1 MRFKFI
7 GALALMLFAI
17 AFPALGQVAVEEVYH
32 KAYPIEPG
40 GNIAMGAG
48 APAAL
53 GDGTIVFKFKITD
66 VDPIADDASDLAI
79 DCILIQNLGTATGAG
94 AAVVDILEVMV
105 LDEDGNTVGVSGPTV
120 TTGTAPAGGCVPIGQ
135 TNNPGN
141 AQIRWEFFVNL
152 GAAPFIIPDDGME
165 TFQVA
170 VRTNTSATLLD
181 GSQNHTVALQAI
193 LAVTETVGSPP
204 AATTFVSP
212 VTMDSMPD
220 VIWNGGINKY
230 TEDTWVINPIMPGD
244 VGVVSRFTVC
254 DYDSNDHELIIDQFF
269 ITQNQN
275 ATANSSDLTALT
287 LYRVEGFTRTQVAS
301 RVPDATFD
309 RSNGAAGGFALP
321 AVATAIVIPDDK
333 CMTFELEA
341 KVSPYATKMHFI
353 QPNIQIGT
361 QEPRT
366 NFVSQTVN
374 PEIKTSVATMIGK
387 GGLVL
392 PDTKLIGKPGILPL
406 QVMGVQLPGLGTLQ
420 VGPTG
425 KLQYDP
431 HVINIKS
438 IRGVKPYIVDATEI
452 NNRTGEVRFTVRI
465 DPALDVDGDGRPD
478 DTRLTGV
485 QDGTIA
491 NIFIEPIGKPGDGT
505 RLMLTFDCFE
515 LVGQMNCIPTGF
527 PFKTTPNQ
535 NPNNDITVSAGIV
548 MLLHPGDVDFD
559 GQPTIGDALK
569 VANALL
575 SCTDTG
581 SNNNSNNNSGGVVGG
596 GTGNTVT
603 TTDSNPVTWTSGG
616 NVTINGN
623 DLRKNA
629 GGSDWNAGAAST
641 QTLNGDGFVETT
653 VSETNTHRMFGLSRG
668 NTNRDFNDIDFAL
681 QLTSSG
687 TLVALRNGTVVFDNS
702 RAYSSGDVLRIEVS
716 GQDVLFKQN
725 GTTFFTLSNAIT
737 TSSFPLLV
745 DTSLFNVNATLN
757 DVVLGTTSTTNNGGN
772 NNNGNNNNNDNFV
785 GRISDLTDEQKSA
798 ADVARPFAGSNEIP
812 DCKTLTSAD
821 VAEIARLAINFGTEP
836 APASAMPMAAT
847 TQSVNKPWY
856 SFLTDMWNW
865 ITGASM
871 QSDVAQVD
879 LNFNAAGSTFD
890 LQITDV
896 PAVALGGVQGRLY
909 FDSSATQING
919 VRGLNGY
926 NVVALEVDNAIGEV
940 RFMALTSKGQGIHQ
954 GNILQFST
962 TGAPLNPT
970 LNVDALVD
978 ENAMPIPYTL
988 NQERLGASA
997 PVTLSVHSVQAL
1009 AQDNGAFRF
1018 RAEGT
1023 GIAGMQ
1029 VQVYNLAGTK
1039 LFDQETAG
1047 NSLMFQPFNNAGQP
1061 LANGVYLY
1069 TVTAKGFNGETIR
1082 STVKK
1087 LAILR

>member
-7 GALALMLFAI
+7 GALAFLLLAI
-17 AFPALGQVAVEEVYH
+17 ASPALGQVAVEEVYH
-32 KAYPIEPG
+32 KTYPIEPG
-40 GNIAMGAG
+40 RADDMAVGT
-48 APAAL
+48 PAAL
-53 GDGTIVFKFKITD
+53 GDGAIVFKFKVTD
-66 VDPIADDASDLAI
+66 VDPIADDPSNVSVN
-79 DCILIQNLGTATGAG
+79 CILIQNLGTATTDDL
-94 AAVVDILEVMV
+94 VQVMIL
-105 LDEDGNTVGVSGPTV
+105 DQDGNSVGTIDTTLAVGADSCPNHAPTV
-120 TTGTAPAGGCVPIGQ
+120 AGQNHIGFEAVFDLTAEP
-135 TNNPGN
+135 
-141 AQIRWEFFVNL
+141 FV
-152 GAAPFIIPDDGME
+152 IPDDSME

-170 VRTNTSATLLD
+170 VRIDSSNNLTD
-181 GSQNHTVALQAI
+181 DSQNHTIALQAT
-193 LAVTETVGSPP
+193 LDVSETVGSVP
-204 AATTFVSP
+204 AGTNFIAP
-212 VTMDSMPD
+212 VVMDTMPD

-230 TEDTWVINPIMPGD
+230 TEDTWVVNPIMPGD

-254 DYDSNDHELIIDQFF
+254 DYDANEHELVIERFF
-269 ITQNQN
+269 IKQREQGN
-275 ATANSSDLTALT
+275 ALSTDLTALT
-287 LYRVEGFTRTQVAS
+287 LYRVEGFTRTMVAS
-301 RVPDATFD
+301 RVPTEAFNRSTITPGGLQMPDAG
-309 RSNGAAGGFALP
+309 SPAAG
-321 AVATAIVIPDDK
+321 IIIPDDK

-341 KVSPYATKMHFI
+341 KVSPFAVKMHVI
-353 QPNIQIGT
+353 QPRIQIGT
-361 QEPRT
+361 REPR
-366 NFVSQTVN
+366 NAGASVNQTVN
-374 PEIKTSVATMIGK
+374 PEIKTSIGTMIGK
-387 GGLVL
+387 GGLIL

-406 QVMGVQLPGLGTLQ
+406 QVMGIQLPGMGTLQ

-465 DPALDVDGDGRPD
+465 DPALDVDGDGEPD
-478 DTRLTGV
+478 DPRLTGV

-505 RLMLTFDCFE
+505 RLVLTFDCLE

-527 PFKTTPNQ
+527 PFPETPNQ
-535 NPNNDITVSAGIV
+535 NPNNDITVSAGMV

-575 SCTDTG
+575 SCTETR
-581 SNNNSNNNSGGVVGG
+581 STNNNNNNNGGVVGN
-596 GTGNTVT
+596 TGT
-603 TTDSNPVTWTSGG
+603 TTTASTDPVSWTSGV
-616 NVTINGN
+616 NVSINGN

-629 GGSDWNAGAAST
+629 GSDAFNAGAVST
-641 QTLNGDGFVETT
+641 ERVNGNGFVEVT
-653 VSETNTHRMFGLSRG
+653 VNETNTNRMFGLSRG
-668 NTNRDFNDIDFAL
+668 NTDVDFDDIDFAI
-681 QLTSSG
+681 QLRDNG
-687 TLVALRNGTVVFDNS
+687 TLRVRRNGDVVFDPTPAFNY
-702 RAYSSGDVLRIEVS
+702 RSGDVVRIEVNDN
-716 GQDVLFKQN
+716 DVLFKLN
-725 GTTFFTLSNAIT
+725 GTTFFTLSNVIT

-745 DTSLFNVNATLN
+745 DTSLRTINATLEN
-757 DVVLGTTSTTNNGGN
+757 VTVGTTTTNNGGN
-772 NNNGNNNNNDNFV
+772 NGGNNNDDNFV

-812 DCKTLTSAD
+812 DCNTLTSAD

-836 APASAMPMAAT
+836 APASAMPMAVT
-847 TQSVNKPWY
+847 TQSMNKPWY
-856 SFLTDMWNW
+856 SFLTEMWNW
-865 ITGASM
+865 ITGAST
-871 QSDVAQVD
+871 QADVAQVE
-879 LNFNAAGSTFD
+879 LNFNAAGNTFD

-896 PAVALGGVQGRLY
+896 PAMALGGVQGRLY
-909 FDSSATQING
+909 FDPTATQING

-954 GNILQFST
+954 GNIMQFAT

-970 LNVDALVD
+970 LDVEALVD

-997 PVTLSVHSVQAL
+997 PVALSVHSVQAL

-1069 TVTAKGFNGETIR
+1069 TVTAQGFNGETIR